1 MDIQS
6 KRKINNLFINT
17 TSRDPSFL
25 YAFRSSFDITSQ
37 IEMDWWLRYTS
48 PASGIFTTQAIPS
61 YVTLD
66 MRLAW
71 QPVKQL
77 ELAFI
82 ANNLNNDH
90 HAEFYDAVALNPL
103 HVERMFWLQAHVKF

>member
-1 MDIQS
+1 
-6 KRKINNLFINT
+6 
-17 TSRDPSFL
+17 
-25 YAFRSSFDITSQ
+25 
-37 IEMDWWLRYTS
+37 
-48 PASGIFTTQAIPS
+48 
-61 YVTLD
+61 

-71 QPVKQL
+71 QPIKEL

-90 HAEFYDAVALNPL
+90 HAEFYDAVAPNPL